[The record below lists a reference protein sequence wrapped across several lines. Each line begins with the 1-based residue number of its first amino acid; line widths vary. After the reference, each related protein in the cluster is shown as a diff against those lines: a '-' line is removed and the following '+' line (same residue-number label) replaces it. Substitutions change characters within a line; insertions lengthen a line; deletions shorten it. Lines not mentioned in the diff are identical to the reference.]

1 MTPQLISEGVR
12 FRYLR
17 RGPAQISIDSLTLT
31 SGVTF
36 LVGANGCGKST
47 LLKLFAGLLI
57 TDDGQITFDDD
68 GPLGSVRAGNRDRTP
83 TGYLRQDFTLSGRTT
98 ASAFLR
104 YGAWMHGA
112 GSGHLDELSRDLLA
126 EAGLADRAAT
136 QVGRLSG
143 GMQRRLGIAV
153 EVSHDPVLLLLD
165 EPTSGLDHDARER
178 VHAVVDRLVGVGA
191 IVVIASHE
199 ESEIAR
205 YDATVHVMRHG
216 RITASTVHRKGDP
229 VSIAV
234 LLGETPK

>member
-1 MTPQLISEGVR
+1 MTHQLISEGVR

-17 RGPAQISIDSLTLT
+17 RGPAHISIDSLTLT

-36 LVGANGCGKST
+36 LVGPNGCGKST
-47 LLKLFAGLLI
+47 LLKLFAGLL
-57 TDDGQITFDDD
+57 TADDGQITFDDD
-68 GPLGSVRAGNRDRTP
+68 ELLGSAKDINGARTA
-83 TGYLRQDFTLSGRTT
+83 TGYLRQDFTLGGRTT

-104 YGAWMHGA
+104 YGAWMHGI
-112 GSGHLDELSRDLLA
+112 GSAQLDERSRDLLA

-178 VHAVVDRLVGVGA
+178 VHAVVDRLVGAGA

-205 YDATVHVMRHG
+205 YDATVHVMRQG
-216 RITASTVHRKGDP
+216 RITATTVHRRGDP
-229 VSIAV
+229 VSLAV
-234 LLGETPK
+234 LLGETPQ